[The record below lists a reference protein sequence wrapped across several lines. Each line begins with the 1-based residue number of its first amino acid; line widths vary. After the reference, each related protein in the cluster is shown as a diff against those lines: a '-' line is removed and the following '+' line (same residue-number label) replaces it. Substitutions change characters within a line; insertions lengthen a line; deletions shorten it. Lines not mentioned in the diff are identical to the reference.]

1 MNNHVF
7 ETIIFV
13 FVTFV
18 QAYSQSTVETTPF
31 DNAMTISASDSSISS
46 IITTTE
52 LTLSSVSYS
61 YSTVTTPSSSSYS
74 MSVVTNT
81 SSSTDINIT
90 DNSTFISSTI
100 TISSI
105 GITLVNTNTS
115 EENFSSSFT
124 SSNNSYI
131 TYEPTTSSINT
142 IMINLTYKYIVESS
156 SSLKIGSF
164 NDSIILASVKKMVVS
179 SFNQTYFNIIVTR
192 IEIRSILK
200 IDNTKYDMITDI
212 SFYCTRIDCN
222 ATHIN
227 QSVLSSIPTQNFT
240 LFNVNDSLVD
250 VTAQSSPTFVDNTE
264 NVTTTPLSVINY
276 SKGESPPG
284 VAAQLGM
291 GVGITII
298 GILLI
303 GEIIYFYRKYGL
315 NGSMHH
321 SNYALPPFHRQL
333 SI

>member
-1 MNNHVF
+1 M
-7 ETIIFV
+7 
-13 FVTFV
+13 
-18 QAYSQSTVETTPF
+18 
-31 DNAMTISASDSSISS
+31 
-46 IITTTE
+46 
-52 LTLSSVSYS
+52 
-61 YSTVTTPSSSSYS
+61 
-74 MSVVTNT
+74 VVTNIIILHNNRQFHHCF
-81 SSSTDINIT
+81 TDDT
-90 DNSTFISSTI
+90 TM
-100 TISSI
+100 
-105 GITLVNTNTS
+105 NTS
-115 EENFSSSFT
+115 MRSSVGVSIK
-124 SSNNSYI
+124 N
-131 TYEPTTSSINT
+131 TYELICHRISAVNRMPFYM
-142 IMINLTYKYIVESS
+142 MIANVITFMITEILFHFYGVIQIYIQ
-156 SSLKIGSF
+156 
-164 NDSIILASVKKMVVS
+164 VVS

-222 ATHIN
+222 ATYIN

-250 VTAQSSPTFVDNTE
+250 VTAQSSPTFVDNTG
-264 NVTTTPLSVINY
+264 NVATTPLSVINY